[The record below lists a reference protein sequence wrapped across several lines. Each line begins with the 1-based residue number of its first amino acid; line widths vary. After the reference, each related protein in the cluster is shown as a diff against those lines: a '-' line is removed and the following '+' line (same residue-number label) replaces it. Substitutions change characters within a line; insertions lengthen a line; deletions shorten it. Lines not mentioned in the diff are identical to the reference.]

1 MVWSGKYLTEM
12 TRGRQCSLTHGTN
25 QNTIDGHDD
34 DDDDDDDEEEEEYFS
49 FHCLVQMAPIVL
61 H

>member
-1 MVWSGKYLTEM
+1 MTEM

-34 DDDDDDDEEEEEYFS
+34 GDDDDDDDDEEEEEEYFS
-49 FHCLVQMAPIVL
+49 FHCLVQMAPIIL